1 MNHSLNHSINPIT
14 INIIFTI
21 YIYKDYFPFIT
32 MEFVIPNATI
42 KTSIC
47 LNMIV
52 KNESH
57 VIVETLE
64 NLCSYINFS
73 YWVISDTG
81 STDNTKEVITSFF
94 LAKNIPGEIVEH
106 EWRDFGHNRSK
117 ALECAY
123 NKTDYLLIFDAD
135 DRLIGDFKLPA
146 VYDKDQYQLLFG
158 TNFVYTRPLLINNR
172 KKWCFKGVLHE
183 SLSSMEQVNGASIIE
198 GNYHVMSG
206 RTGARSQNPNK
217 YIDDAN
223 ILKKAHF
230 DELKTD
236 YNLSCRYAFYC
247 AQSYKDAGENYYDDA
262 IEWYKKC
269 LDLKM
274 WVQEKFYGCLNIGL
288 IYSYKKDYMNALKYW
303 YKTIEYDPERI
314 EGIIHAM
321 NYLRNDGQ
329 HILINALYHK
339 FKNYNKNLEGKL
351 FLFKN
356 VYNDELEYHNT
367 ISAFYVHDKKSG
379 YECCKNIIL
388 NNTISSTLLKSTIS
402 NMQFYIDFLK
412 DDCVSLNTNTDA
424 LKMFYVVDK
433 IMGDMSCKKEP
444 LDANIMNIWN
454 ILFEKS
460 RPLLTTYN
468 NNFSFTNRELLRLQ
482 PSEFNHSPS
491 PHFVVAPDRSKNPK
505 IIISFTTCKRL
516 ELFKQTIH
524 SILNHWLDIDKI
536 DYWFCVDD
544 NSCEEDRNNM
554 KTLYPWIEYYMKNME
569 EKGHKR
575 SMNIIW
581 DKLNELKPT
590 YWIHMEDDFL
600 FHTKMNYIEEAIRG
614 LRSNSCADAQ
624 VKQILFNKA
633 YGETIEQYNSG
644 GHVVNNSS
652 NSIIV
657 HDFKI
662 GVFPYQNCHYWPHYS
677 FRPSLTD
684 VNTILELGNFD
695 TEDTFFEMT
704 YAKKWTTAGYKSGF
718 FNKITNRHIGRLTMN
733 RGDKTSPNAY
743 ELNSEAQFYK
753 PAATAAAAAAHE
765 PSIKI
770 INLERRTDRKEATIK
785 KLSDVGINED
795 QYEFIKAVDG
805 FALEP
810 TIELKRVFGGNDFG
824 SRKGFIGCALSHY
837 DLWKR
842 LLVDDK
848 NEYYVIMEDDF
859 SLCSHFKQK
868 FISLLPVFK
877 EKEMLF
883 MGYHMFENNRQKVL
897 DIYVYSSADASEYHQ
912 KTAVRDATIRFPPDD
927 PSSEIIKVEPLN
939 KNLYIGGYFM
949 YSINKKGAQICID
962 YIQRYGIKHGID
974 YIVKIMPNLCSFET
988 QPHMAFSIWN
998 EHGVPIDSDIQN
1010 IGDCF
1015 DFSKIENL
1023 SSDADAV
1030 DNDIPNKLLRLT
1042 PSHCI
1047 ARKEFNHSP
1056 STHCAVSTAR
1066 SKYMFIPD
1074 VDHYG
1079 GDIYY
1084 HKKPLQTCFE
1094 IAEKDEI
1101 CVAFNTLGFFKNKVD
1116 IHTLKSSPYFKKGD
1130 GIYIKKE
1137 YYDSLVLANKSM
1149 CDSSDISD
1157 SSVIRIKMLCNW
1169 TNSESLCKQW
1179 SNMCDDPVNFR
1190 WKNYQL
1196 VWTDNK
1202 DEIDYYVIINAP
1214 PRDAYF
1220 DPLKTIVFQME
1231 PWVNDP
1237 TKNWGVKTWG
1247 QWAEPDPSKFLAVR
1261 GRKTAHH
1268 NNAFWQLELTYKELL
1283 DIDLDRIKQHTISSI
1298 CSSKYYD
1305 EGHIT
1310 RIDLL
1315 KYIEQKNDPNV
1326 QIDIYN
1332 ADNKH
1337 NFTNYKGPVSPYVD
1351 KSKGMLSYKYYFMM
1365 ENNYEE
1371 QFITEK
1377 IWEPILCESL
1387 VFYYGCPNVTDY
1399 IDARAFVLL
1408 DPNDFE
1414 KSYQII
1420 KQAIEE
1426 DWWSQRIDVI
1436 RQEKRKILNE
1446 LSFFPTIDNI
1456 IMRCNNNNNKLYKK
1470 YFGDFVDSNNN
1481 NNNDNPKKYCFIH
1494 SCHFKDVGLNIL
1506 NDIISKIINSGS
1518 ILFFEKIF
1526 ILNIGEKID
1535 QNAFNDHK
1543 IQIINYSDDVKL
1555 FELQT
1560 INLIRAFCEYND
1572 NCEILY
1578 LHTKGVTCPNSKSV
1592 SDWKNMMIHFLVN
1605 KYSACFDLLK
1615 DCDTIGCNYMQTPHK
1630 HYSGNFWW
1638 ANSNYIK
1645 RLNNL
1650 SITGKRHDAEWWIL
1664 SDVSVKSYEIH
1675 HSGINHYHA
1684 EYPSEKY
1691 LLPYLYEN
1699 RCDPNVP
1706 NYEHIPDHS
1715 CRSINIVVAR
1725 YNEDIEWTKQFENV
1739 TIYNKGDKLGDS
1751 YKEILLK
1758 NVGREGHTY
1767 YKHICDNYD
1776 NLDPYTIF
1784 LQGNPF
1790 YHSPNIINNLLK
1802 YIHNTKLDVDFEFL
1816 SEKVIYSCL
1825 DYECRLNKQCT
1836 NIFNTYDII
1845 FNTKC
1850 SNIECIF
1857 GAGAQFIVSKTQILK
1872 KPKTFYKNIVKML
1885 ENNISPGEGYDI
1897 ERLHKYILCKEY
1909 IPILEADITGN
1920 ERQIGVKNL
1929 LQKCAHKYYNPRIY
1943 DIPFNTHDRG
1953 NENELAKEYSM
1964 CYNKNNPNLEK
1975 YCGPD
1980 WTCYHWPSANI
1991 FSFEDTKNEI
2001 IIEANK
2007 PPIINKIGWYG
2018 NIYSPL
2024 PDVIEHKTRP
2034 LLKKIGDEHPD
2045 LFDILHILPN
2055 NNGVINTLCANYL
2068 SLSDLIKYKYL
2079 IDIGGNG
2086 YSGRLK
2092 YLLFSKRPLLLVDR
2106 NYIEY
2111 FYNDLIPYVHYIPV
2125 NMDLS
2130 NLLEQVEWMKLN
2142 DDKCTEMANNAFEFA
2157 MNYFTEDK
2165 LLERIH
2171 YVYQNICMNSPSTM
2185 LRMTTAR
2192 SKNVVA
2198 VVF

>member
-1 MNHSLNHSINPIT
+1 M
-14 INIIFTI
+14 
-21 YIYKDYFPFIT
+21 YIKDYVPFIT
-32 MEFVIPNATI
+32 MEFAIPNAI
-42 KTSIC
+42 SKTSIC

-247 AQSYKDAGENYYDDA
+247 AQSYKDAGVNYYDDA

-288 IYSYKKDYMNALKYW
+288 IYSYKKDYLNALKYW

-367 ISAFYVHDKKSG
+367 ISAFYIHDKKSG
-379 YECCKNIIL
+379 YECCKTIIL
-388 NNTISSTLLKSTIS
+388 NNTISSSLLKSTIS

-433 IMGDMSCKKEP
+433 IMGDMCCKNEQVET
-444 LDANIMNIWN
+444 NMMNIWN

-460 RPLLTTYN
+460 RPLLSAYSN
-468 NNFSFTNRELLRLQ
+468 YSFSNREKPQ
-482 PSEFNHSPS
+482 
-491 PHFVVAPDRSKNPK
+491 

-516 ELFKQTIH
+516 ELFKQTIQ

-544 NSCEEDRNNM
+544 NSCEKDRNNM
-554 KTLYPWIEYYMKNME
+554 KTLYPWINYYMKNTE
-569 EKGHKR
+569 EKGHKH

-600 FHTKMNYIEEAIRG
+600 FHTKMNYVEEAIRG
-614 LRSNSCADAQ
+614 LRSGACVDAQ
-624 VKQILFNKA
+624 VKQILFNKD
-633 YGETIEQYNSG
+633 YGETIEQYNSS
-644 GHVVNNSS
+644 GHVMNDDNNS
-652 NSIIV
+652 IV
-657 HDFKI
+657 IHDFKS

-684 VNTILELGNFD
+684 VKTILELGNFD

-718 FNKITNRHIGRLTMN
+718 FNKITNRHIGRLTIN

-753 PAATAAAAAAHE
+753 PAATAEAAPE

-810 TIELKRVFGGNDFG
+810 TIELKRLFNGNDFG

-848 NEYYVIMEDDF
+848 NDYYVIMEDDF

-868 FISLLPVFK
+868 FMGLLPVFK

-883 MGYHMFENNRQKVL
+883 MGYHMFEKNRQKVL
-897 DIYVYSSADASEYHQ
+897 DIYV
-912 KTAVRDATIRFPPDD
+912 DD
-927 PSSEIIKVEPLN
+927 PSYEIIKVEPLN

-974 YIVKIMPNLCSFET
+974 YIVKIMQNLSCFET
-988 QPHMAFSIWN
+988 QPHMAVSIWN
-998 EHGVPIDSDIQN
+998 EHGAPIDSDIQN
-1010 IGDCF
+1010 IGDFF
-1015 DFSKIENL
+1015 DFSKLAAPDLSGNNIYINGISGLGNNLFQIAVAIYYKEIYKNNNNNKNINIILNKTSECLQSGTGNKFGKNKLKTSYFNTILNKFNTANIVPECKHVLYNDCLSLNKIDLVAGENVLISGYCQNVDLFFDVREKLWDYFNLEDEAIKRPLAEKYKIDNNAINIMLGIRIGIDGGFKFSTFSKKSYKQAINAIIDSSLLRSAGATEIINIYVLSDVEDVYCMLDTSDKYNIICVNEDDISQMYVGVMCNHFILSDSTYHWWIAFLKWAKDPSVKVYVFNNTFIENRCL
-1023 SSDADAV
+1023 LNSTLKMEWTGIDL
-1030 DNDIPNKLLRLT
+1030 IPND
-1042 PSHCI
+1042 
-1047 ARKEFNHSP
+1047 N
-1056 STHCAVSTAR
+1056 
-1066 SKYMFIPD
+1066 FIFMKN
-1074 VDHYG
+1074 VDHC
-1079 GDIYY
+1079 GDDMFRNNVSLPMLIDR
-1084 HKKPLQTCFE
+1084 
-1094 IAEKDEI
+1094 AEKESE
-1101 CVAFNTLGFFKNKVD
+1101 CVAFNTMGFFKNKVD
-1116 IHTLKSSPYFKKGD
+1116 IHTLKPSPYFDTDD

-1137 YYDSLVLANKSM
+1137 YYETNKKILLPKINSSLQELAEFFFLDKCNKYLHNYIPIYEKHLDERRNIITNIFEIGIGCIERNQMTHMSKYNYKTGNSLRAWKHYCKNANIYGIDIFEECLFEEPQIKTFI
-1149 CDSSDISD
+1149 CDQSNAAQLQGLMDKINVKMDLIVDDGSHVIEHQVISFMTLEKYLTDDGIYIIEDIWNHHFDQWKQLTCFPIQYVNYIKLKYDIFYYDQSSDKSNAVDCMCVFKQKINNR
-1157 SSVIRIKMLCNW
+1157 IRIKMLCNW
-1169 TNSESLCKQW
+1169 THSENLCKEW
-1179 SNMCDDPVNFR
+1179 SNMCEDPVNFR

-1196 VWTDNK
+1196 VWSDNK
-1202 DEIDYYVIINAP
+1202 DEIDYYVIINSP

-1261 GRKTAHH
+1261 GRKTTHH
-1268 NNAFWQLELTYKELL
+1268 NNAFWQLELTYKELFEM
-1283 DIDLDRIKQHTISSI
+1283 DPVRNKQHTISSI
-1298 CSSKYYD
+1298 CSSKYFD
-1305 EGHIT
+1305 EGHIA

-1332 ADNKH
+1332 ADNNH
-1337 NFTNYKGPVSPYVD
+1337 NFINYKGPVSPYVD

-1371 QFITEK
+1371 NFITEK

-1446 LSFFPTIDNI
+1446 LSFFPTIDKI
-1456 IMRCNNNNNKLYKK
+1456 LMRCNNN
-1470 YFGDFVDSNNN
+1470 
-1481 NNNDNPKKYCFIH
+1481 IT
-1494 SCHFKDVGLNIL
+1494 
-1506 NDIISKIINSGS
+1506 II
-1518 ILFFEKIF
+1518 
-1526 ILNIGEKID
+1526 
-1535 QNAFNDHK
+1535 
-1543 IQIINYSDDVKL
+1543 
-1555 FELQT
+1555 
-1560 INLIRAFCEYND
+1560 
-1572 NCEILY
+1572 
-1578 LHTKGVTCPNSKSV
+1578 
-1592 SDWKNMMIHFLVN
+1592 
-1605 KYSACFDLLK
+1605 
-1615 DCDTIGCNYMQTPHK
+1615 
-1630 HYSGNFWW
+1630 
-1638 ANSNYIK
+1638 
-1645 RLNNL
+1645 
-1650 SITGKRHDAEWWIL
+1650 
-1664 SDVSVKSYEIH
+1664 
-1675 HSGINHYHA
+1675 
-1684 EYPSEKY
+1684 
-1691 LLPYLYEN
+1691 
-1699 RCDPNVP
+1699 
-1706 NYEHIPDHS
+1706 
-1715 CRSINIVVAR
+1715 VAR
-1725 YNEDIEWTKQFENV
+1725 YNENVTWSKQFDNV
-1739 TIYNKGDKLGDS
+1739 IIYNKGEKLEDG
-1751 YKEILLK
+1751 YNEISLE
-1758 NVGREGHTY
+1758 NVGREA
-1767 YKHICDNYD
+1767 
-1776 NLDPYTIF
+1776 P
-1784 LQGNPF
+1784 
-1790 YHSPNIINNLLK
+1790 
-1802 YIHNTKLDVDFEFL
+1802 
-1816 SEKVIYSCL
+1816 
-1825 DYECRLNKQCT
+1825 
-1836 NIFNTYDII
+1836 
-1845 FNTKC
+1845 
-1850 SNIECIF
+1850 
-1857 GAGAQFIVSKTQILK
+1857 
-1872 KPKTFYKNIVKML
+1872 
-1885 ENNISPGEGYDI
+1885 
-1897 ERLHKYILCKEY
+1897 
-1909 IPILEADITGN
+1909 
-1920 ERQIGVKNL
+1920 
-1929 LQKCAHKYYNPRIY
+1929 
-1943 DIPFNTHDRG
+1943 
-1953 NENELAKEYSM
+1953 
-1964 CYNKNNPNLEK
+1964 
-1975 YCGPD
+1975 
-1980 WTCYHWPSANI
+1980 
-1991 FSFEDTKNEI
+1991 
-2001 IIEANK
+2001 
-2007 PPIINKIGWYG
+2007 
-2018 NIYSPL
+2018 
-2024 PDVIEHKTRP
+2024 
-2034 LLKKIGDEHPD
+2034 
-2045 LFDILHILPN
+2045 HILY
-2055 NNGVINTLCANYL
+2055 IYL
-2068 SLSDLIKYKYL
+2068 
-2079 IDIGGNG
+2079 
-2086 YSGRLK
+2086 
-2092 YLLFSKRPLLLVDR
+2092 
-2106 NYIEY
+2106 
-2111 FYNDLIPYVHYIPV
+2111 
-2125 NMDLS
+2125 
-2130 NLLEQVEWMKLN
+2130 
-2142 DDKCTEMANNAFEFA
+2142 
-2157 MNYFTEDK
+2157 
-2165 LLERIH
+2165 
-2171 YVYQNICMNSPSTM
+2171 
-2185 LRMTTAR
+2185 
-2192 SKNVVA
+2192 
-2198 VVF
+2198 

>member
-1 MNHSLNHSINPIT
+1 
-14 INIIFTI
+14 
-21 YIYKDYFPFIT
+21 
-32 MEFVIPNATI
+32 
-42 KTSIC
+42 
-47 LNMIV
+47 MIV

-106 EWRDFGHNRSK
+106 EWRDFGYNRSK

-183 SLSSMEQVNGASIIE
+183 SLSSMEEVKGVSILE
-198 GNYHVMSG
+198 GNYHVISG

-230 DELKTD
+230 SELKTD

-247 AQSYKDAGENYYDDA
+247 AQSYKDAGVNYYDDA

-269 LDLKM
+269 LELKM

-329 HILINALYHK
+329 HIIINALYHK

-379 YECCKNIIL
+379 YECCKTIIL
-388 NNTISSTLLKSTIS
+388 NNTISPTLLKSTIS

-412 DDCVSLNTNTDA
+412 DDFKDDFDCASTSTTNINA

-433 IMGDMSCKKEP
+433 IMGDMCCKNEHVET
-444 LDANIMNIWN
+444 NMMNIWN
-454 ILFEKS
+454 ILFEKC
-460 RPLLTTYN
+460 RPLLTSYN
-468 NNFSFTNRELLRLQ
+468 NNYSFTEYSTSVPYSGSATTPSVPLHPLNR
-482 PSEFNHSPS
+482 
-491 PHFVVAPDRSKNPK
+491 DNPE

-524 SILNHWLDIDKI
+524 SILNHWLDVDKI

-554 KTLYPWIEYYMKNME
+554 KTLYPWIDYYMKNTE
-569 EKGHKR
+569 EKGHKQ

-614 LRSNSCADAQ
+614 LRSSSCVDSQ
-624 VKQILFNKA
+624 VKQILFNKS

-684 VNTILELGNFD
+684 VKTILELGNFE

-704 YAKKWTTAGYKSGF
+704 YAKKWTNAGYKTGF
-718 FNKITNRHIGRLTMN
+718 FNKITNRHIGRLTIN

-753 PAATAAAAAAHE
+753 PLVPVVPE

-770 INLERRTDRKEATIK
+770 INLERRLDRKAATIK
-785 KLSDVGINED
+785 KLSDVGINET

-805 FALEP
+805 IALEP
-810 TIELKRVFGGNDFG
+810 TIELKRVFDGNDFQN
-824 SRKGFIGCALSHY
+824 RKGFIGCALSHY

-842 LLVDDK
+842 LLADEK

-868 FISLLPVFK
+868 FMSLLPVFK

-883 MGYHMFENNRQKVL
+883 MGYHMFEKNRQKVL
-897 DIYVYSSADASEYHQ
+897 DIYV
-912 KTAVRDATIRFPPDD
+912 DD
-927 PSSEIIKVEPLN
+927 PSSELLRLPARCGVTTEFNHSPTARSKIIKVEPLN

-949 YSINKKGAQICID
+949 YSINKKGAQICVD
-962 YIQRYGIKHGID
+962 YIQKNGIKHGID
-974 YIVKIMPNLCSFET
+974 YIVKIMPNLSCFET

-1023 SSDADAV
+1023 STDADADAV
-1030 DNDIPNKLLRLT
+1030 SQHDIHN
-1042 PSHCI
+1042 
-1047 ARKEFNHSP
+1047 
-1056 STHCAVSTAR
+1056 
-1066 SKYMFIPD
+1066 KYMFIPN
-1074 VDHYG
+1074 VDQYG
-1079 GDIYY
+1079 CDIYY
-1084 HKKPLQTCFE
+1084 HKNTLQTYFE
-1094 IAEKDEI
+1094 IAEKDEA
-1101 CVAFNTLGFFKNKVD
+1101 CVAFNTLGFFKNFVD
-1116 IHTLKSSPYFKKGD
+1116 LQKMCASTYFKKGD
-1130 GIYIKKE
+1130 GIYIKKK

-1157 SSVIRIKMLCNW
+1157 SSDSSVIRIKMLCNW
-1169 TNSESLCKQW
+1169 TKSENLCKEW
-1179 SNMCDDPVNFR
+1179 SNMCDDPSNFR

-1196 VWTDNK
+1196 VWSDNK
-1202 DEIDYYVIINAP
+1202 DEIDYYVIINSP
-1214 PRDAYF
+1214 PQDAYF
-1220 DPLKTIVFQME
+1220 DPLKMIVFQME

-1247 QWAEPDPSKFLAVR
+1247 QWAEPDPAKFLAVR

-1268 NNAFWQLELTYKELL
+1268 NNALWQLELTYNELL
-1283 DIDLDRIKQHTISSI
+1283 KLEIIKQPTSQHTISSI
-1298 CSSKYYD
+1298 CSSKYFD
-1305 EGHIT
+1305 EGHIA

-1371 QFITEK
+1371 NFITEK

-1426 DWWSQRIDVI
+1426 DWWSQRIDII

-1446 LSFFPTIDNI
+1446 LSFFPTIDKI
-1456 IMRCNNNNNKLYKK
+1456 LMRCNNN
-1470 YFGDFVDSNNN
+1470 
-1481 NNNDNPKKYCFIH
+1481 IT
-1494 SCHFKDVGLNIL
+1494 
-1506 NDIISKIINSGS
+1506 II
-1518 ILFFEKIF
+1518 
-1526 ILNIGEKID
+1526 
-1535 QNAFNDHK
+1535 
-1543 IQIINYSDDVKL
+1543 
-1555 FELQT
+1555 
-1560 INLIRAFCEYND
+1560 
-1572 NCEILY
+1572 
-1578 LHTKGVTCPNSKSV
+1578 
-1592 SDWKNMMIHFLVN
+1592 
-1605 KYSACFDLLK
+1605 
-1615 DCDTIGCNYMQTPHK
+1615 
-1630 HYSGNFWW
+1630 
-1638 ANSNYIK
+1638 
-1645 RLNNL
+1645 
-1650 SITGKRHDAEWWIL
+1650 
-1664 SDVSVKSYEIH
+1664 
-1675 HSGINHYHA
+1675 
-1684 EYPSEKY
+1684 
-1691 LLPYLYEN
+1691 
-1699 RCDPNVP
+1699 
-1706 NYEHIPDHS
+1706 
-1715 CRSINIVVAR
+1715 VAR
-1725 YNEDIEWTKQFENV
+1725 YNENVTWSKQFDNV
-1739 TIYNKGDKLGDS
+1739 IIYNKGEKLEDG
-1751 YKEILLK
+1751 YNEILLE
-1758 NVGREGHTY
+1758 NVGREAHTY
-1767 YKHICDNYD
+1767 YKYIYDNYD
-1776 NLDPYTIF
+1776 NLDDYTIF

-1790 YHSPNIINNLLK
+1790 DHSPNIINKIRAYKMHPSL
-1802 YIHNTKLDVDFEFL
+1802 HVDFKFL
-1816 SEKVIYSCL
+1816 SETISECTLYKCPHHFELRPIEV
-1825 DYECRLNKQCT
+1825 YEK
-1836 NIFNTYDII
+1836 
-1845 FNTKC
+1845 
-1850 SNIECIF
+1850 IF
-1857 GAGAQFIVSKTQILK
+1857 GYKKENMNFKFGNGAQFIVSKQKILSN
-1872 KPKTFYKNIVKML
+1872 PKEFYLKIINLLNYTI
-1885 ENNISPGEGYDI
+1885 NPIEGYSI
-1897 ERLHKYILCKEY
+1897 ERLHSLFFCNINKKKNNFTHFR
-1909 IPILEADITGN
+1909 ITGN

-1980 WTCYHWPSANI
+1980 WIFYSWPSTSI
-1991 FSFEDTKNEI
+1991 FAFEDTKNEI

-2007 PPIINKIGWYG
+2007 PPLLDKIGWYG

-2024 PDVIEHKTRP
+2024 PDVIENKTRP
-2034 LLKKIGDEHPD
+2034 LLKKIGDEHHD

-2068 SLSDLIKYKYL
+2068 SLTDLIKYKYL

-2086 YSGRLK
+2086 FSGRLK

-2106 NYIEY
+2106 IYIEY

-2125 NMDLS
+2125 NMNLS

-2142 DDKCTEMANNAFEFA
+2142 DDKCTELANNAFEFA
-2157 MNYFTEDK
+2157 MNHFTEDK
-2165 LLERIH
+2165 LLERVH
-2171 YVYQNICMNSPSTM
+2171 YVYQNIY
-2185 LRMTTAR
+2185 
-2192 SKNVVA
+2192 
-2198 VVF
+2198 